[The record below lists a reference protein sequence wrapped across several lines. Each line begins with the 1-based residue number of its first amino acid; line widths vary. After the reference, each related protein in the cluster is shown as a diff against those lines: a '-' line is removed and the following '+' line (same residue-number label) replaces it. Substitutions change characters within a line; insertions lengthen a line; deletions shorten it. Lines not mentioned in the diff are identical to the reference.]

1 MRKKVYLLCNAHI
14 DPIWQ
19 WEWEEGAS
27 CALSTFQSAANLLD
41 EFDYKFNHN
50 EALLYKYTSLYAPN
64 LFNVIKNKV
73 AQGKW
78 NIMGG
83 WYLQPD
89 CLMPSGEAM
98 IRQIQTGKQYFLN
111 NFNQFPKTAVNFDP
125 FGHSRGLVQIIK
137 KCGQENY
144 IFMRP
149 FNWFVDPKKYQLEL
163 PKEEFIWE
171 GYDGSKIKATRCGC
185 YSSPLGEAVK
195 KIKGDIENLKD
206 YDSILSTWGVGNHGG
221 GPSRKDLKEIE
232 EFIACN
238 KSIEIVHATADEFF
252 DNITPTAIWDKSL
265 ISCMVGCYTSMVNL
279 KQKYR
284 ALENEI
290 IFTEKICS
298 IASIKECI
306 DYPAEDISLAVEDM
320 LNVEFHDVLAGTTVK
335 SGEDNALN
343 YIGHAMHILNEARA
357 KAFFGL
363 LRGEEPAKEGEYF
376 FYVFNPK
383 SYQATQLVEAEACFL
398 LPPDFDHVNDY
409 IVIDVYDE
417 EGNLLTSQTIQ
428 EESSISIQWRK
439 RFIFKALLKPLGMSK
454 FIAKYHVIS
463 SKKDSKKTNEDIYF
477 DNGVK
482 KLFISSKTGLI
493 ESLCFNNEEVSLG
506 KLFEINV
513 YEDYEDPWGMDHN
526 FVGWNPTPMSLM
538 KSPHGI
544 FKNLK
549 SIEVVED
556 GNIYLGVECF
566 FEYQDSVARILY
578 KIYKEGADIDVQ
590 IDLFPGDINK
600 AYKVHLPLIGKDFS
614 GEEMFGYE
622 KLFDDDR
629 ECIAHNYLTLKQED
643 GNYIQLITP
652 STYGCSYKDN
662 VIKSTLLRSATYCA
676 HPTYFGPLVPENTYL
691 KKIDAGLRSFSFRLT
706 LAKEE
711 ELKMNADLFIEK
723 PYCLNV
729 FPTKNEKADNGIDIF
744 TDNPY
749 INLVT
754 IKKGEQV
761 NGYVIRLEN
770 NTSKNQSVNLKV
782 ASENIELSFGKYEV
796 KTIVL
801 SNGKLQEVKEMLI

>member
-1 MRKKVYLLCNAHI
+1 MKKKIYLLCNAHI

-27 CALSTFQSAANLLD
+27 CALSTFQSAANLLE

-64 LFNVIKNKV
+64 LFNDIKNKV

-89 CLMPSGEAM
+89 CLMPSGEAFV
-98 IRQIQTGKQYFLN
+98 RQIQVGKQYFLN

-125 FGHSRGLVQIIK
+125 FGHSRGLVQIVK

-163 PKEEFIWE
+163 PKEEFLWE
-171 GYDGSKIKATRCGC
+171 GYDGSVIKATRCGC
-185 YSSPLGEAVK
+185 YSSLLGQAVN
-195 KIKGDIENLKD
+195 KIKSDIENLKD
-206 YDSILSTWGVGNHGG
+206 YDSILVTWGVGNHGG
-221 GPSRKDLKEIE
+221 GPSRKDLKDIKD
-232 EFIACN
+232 FIAGN
-238 KSIEIVHATADEFF
+238 KDMEIVHSTADEFF
-252 DNITPTAIWDKSL
+252 DNISPIATWNKSL

-290 IFTEKICS
+290 LFVEKMCS
-298 IASIKECI
+298 IAALKGCI
-306 DYPAEDISLAVEDM
+306 DYPIDDIHSAMEDM

-343 YIGHAMHILNEARA
+343 YIGHAMHLLNEARA
-357 KAFFGL
+357 KAYFGL
-363 LRGEEPAKEGEYF
+363 LKGEEPAKEGEYF

-383 SYQATQLVEAEACFL
+383 TYKTTQLVEAEACFL
-398 LPPDFDHVNDY
+398 VPSDFDHVNNY
-409 IVIDVYDE
+409 ILIDVYNE
-417 EGNLLTSQTIQ
+417 QGKLLTSQTIQ
-428 EESSISIQWRK
+428 EESSIAIQWRK
-439 RFIFKALLKPLGMSK
+439 RFIFKADLKPLGISK
-454 FIAKYHVIS
+454 FIAKYRVVS
-463 SKKDSKKTNEDIYF
+463 SKKKAKKTDKDIIF
-477 DNGVK
+477 DNGLK

-493 ESLCFNNEEVSLG
+493 ESLIINGKEVSLG

-513 YEDYEDPWGMDHN
+513 YNDYEDPWGMN
-526 FVGWNPTPMSLM
+526 YNYVGFDPTPMSLM
-538 KSPHGI
+538 KTPHGI
-544 FKNLK
+544 FKKLK

-556 GNIYLGVECF
+556 GDIYLAVESF
-566 FEYQDSVARILY
+566 FEYQDSTARILY
-578 KIYKEGADIDVQ
+578 KIYKEGPAIDVQ

-600 AYKVHLPLIGKDFS
+600 AFKIHLPLKGKEFS

-622 KLFDDDR
+622 NLFEDGR
-629 ECIAHNYLTLKQED
+629 ECIAHNYLTLKQDD
-643 GNYIQLITP
+643 GSFIELITP
-652 STYGCSYKDN
+652 STYGCSFKDN

-691 KKIDAGLRSFSFRLT
+691 KKIDSGLRSFKFRLT
-706 LAKEE
+706 IAKEE

-729 FPTKNEKADNGIDIF
+729 FPTKDEKRDNGLEIS

-749 INLVT
+749 INVVT

-761 NGYVIRLEN
+761 GGYIIRLQN
-770 NTSKNQSVNLKV
+770 NTSLNQNDT
-782 ASENIELSFGKYEV
+782 LSIGTKTISLRFTKYEV
-796 KTIVL
+796 KTVIFDGNDL
-801 SNGKLQEVKEMLI
+801 KEIEEMLI